1 MIKKIVTITA
11 LSTLLG
17 TALFA
22 DGVKFL
28 PVTDSS
34 YVPSFAVAALG
45 GYQKTEAV
53 DGTGA
58 YGVEISLTCPL
69 LQIPNNMIRQQ
80 ISLVRADSNG
90 LATTSLELNPHV
102 LFDVAPQ
109 LHIGVGP
116 SLGVIYASGL
126 GDHDTVFGI
135 GAGASVTYD
144 IAPKYFVGAES
155 RYQWTNNAS
164 LSGRTVDLD
173 NTRTLL
179 KVGMH
184 F

>member
-1 MIKKIVTITA
+1 MIKNIVTITA

-28 PVTDSS
+28 PVSEAS
-34 YVPSFAVAALG
+34 YTPSFAVAALG
-45 GYQKTEAV
+45 GYQKTDAV
-53 DGTGA
+53 DGTGV
-58 YGVEISLTCPL
+58 YGVEVSLTCPL
-69 LQIPNNMIRQQ
+69 LQIPDHMIRQQ
-80 ISLVRADSNG
+80 VSLARADSNG
-90 LATTSLELNPHV
+90 LTTTSLELNPHV

-109 LHIGVGP
+109 LHVGVGP
-116 SLGVIYASGL
+116 SLGAIYASGL
-126 GDHDTVFGI
+126 SDHDIAFGI

-155 RYQWTNNAS
+155 RYQWTTDAS
-164 LSGRTVDLD
+164 LSGRSVNLD

-179 KVGMH
+179 KVGVH

>member
-1 MIKKIVTITA
+1 MIKKIVTVTA

-69 LQIPNNMIRQQ
+69 LQIPNHTIRQQ
-80 ISLVRADSNG
+80 VSLVRADSNG

-116 SLGVIYASGL
+116 SLGVTYASGL